1 MLGIGSFHIIVD
13 CKIIVDVVEVGFEV
27 VDN

>member
-1 MLGIGSFHIIVD
+1 MLGIGSFHTIVD
-13 CKIIVDVVEVGFEV
+13 RKIIVDVVEVGFEV

>member
-1 MLGIGSFHIIVD
+1 MFGIGSFHTIVD
-13 CKIIVDVVEVGFEV
+13 CKIIVDVFEVGFEV